1 MAFEA
6 FGWFGVAS
14 SAIMTAGVAL
24 STVGF
29 TGMKHEPY
37 SILNHFISELGDPR
51 FAPRKTL
58 FAATLVTSGALMLP
72 FAIGIGLAI
81 GTRLAGIVAG
91 IGIFCAVACC
101 LVGLV
106 PEHKEKAHLAIASCF
121 FLGIAVLMVF
131 FAIAIG
137 IQPATA
143 MYPPWIAWVT
153 VAVLAVVA
161 SFIVDTVRFPREELA
176 RTTRP
181 WDWPNG
187 RPRFWRNPFLEWCS
201 FFAMLAWLWLVAILA
216 LL

>member
-6 FGWFGVAS
+6 FGWFGVAA
-14 SAIMTAGVAL
+14 SAAMVAGVAL
-24 STVGF
+24 STVKF
-29 TGMKHEPY
+29 TGMRQEPY

-58 FAATLVTSGALMLP
+58 FATTLVTSGALMLP

-81 GTRLAGIVAG
+81 GTLLSGIVAW
-91 IGIFCAVACC
+91 IGIFCAITCC
-101 LVGLV
+101 MIGFV
-106 PEHKEKAHLAIASCF
+106 PEHKEKAHLAVASCF
-121 FLGIAVLMVF
+121 FLGIAVLMTF
-131 FAIAIG
+131 FTIAIS
-137 IQPATA
+137 IQPVA
-143 MYPPWIAWVT
+143 MYPAWVIWAT

-161 SFIVDTVRFPREELA
+161 SFIVDTVLLPKSELA

-187 RPRFWRNPFLEWCS
+187 RPKFWRNPFLEWCS
-201 FFAMLAWLWLVAILA
+201 FFAMITWISLIAILA